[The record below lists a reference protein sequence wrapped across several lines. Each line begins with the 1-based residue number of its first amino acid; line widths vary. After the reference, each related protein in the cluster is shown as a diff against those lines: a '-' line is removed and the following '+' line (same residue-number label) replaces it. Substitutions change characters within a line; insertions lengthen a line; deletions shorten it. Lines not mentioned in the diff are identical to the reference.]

1 MWRFWP
7 TRHRFISVNNGFLA
21 CKWYSEVRA
30 IISECIYSLKPNQTQ
45 FDSLGVHNSL
55 CTYFPKEKV
64 FNIDSRWRYQ
74 NKENYTPPY
83 QNRLFSDLF
92 SFKMQNKHKT
102 LFFKSS
108 FALSGFVAVSI
119 QFYFQYF
126 LDKGTVPLSSI
137 VCTYCIY

>member
-1 MWRFWP
+1 M
-7 TRHRFISVNNGFLA
+7 
-21 CKWYSEVRA
+21 
-30 IISECIYSLKPNQTQ
+30 KPNKNAVLTHWK
-45 FDSLGVHNSL
+45 DNSL
-55 CTYFPKEKV
+55 CTYFPKEIV
-64 FNIDSRWRYQ
+64 FDIDSRWRYQ

-92 SFKMQNKHKT
+92 SFKMQNKHET

-108 FALSGFVAVSI
+108 LVLSGFVAVSI

-137 VCTYCIY
+137 VCTYYEYEYELYYSLTAFCGT